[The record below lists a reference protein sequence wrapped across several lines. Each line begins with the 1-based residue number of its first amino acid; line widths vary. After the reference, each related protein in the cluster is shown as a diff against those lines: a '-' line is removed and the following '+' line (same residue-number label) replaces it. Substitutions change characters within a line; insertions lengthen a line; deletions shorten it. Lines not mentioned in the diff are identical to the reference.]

1 MIQDYIDAD
10 IKPADVWP
18 QSFLLDD
25 VVLWAKEFP
34 AYGQQAVF
42 LDERDNTADVTSLA
56 AMQSLYSKGVRVI
69 GPAAWKMLTLDA
81 QKKIVPSDYAKN
93 AKAAGL
99 KMIAWSLER
108 SGPLNT
114 GGGWYYQSISLAIN
128 NDGDMYTVID
138 VLAKDV
144 GVIGIFTDWPATVT
158 YYDNCMKQ

>member
-1 MIQDYIDAD
+1 
-10 IKPADVWP
+10 
-18 QSFLLDD
+18 
-25 VVLWAKEFP
+25 
-34 AYGQQAVF
+34 
-42 LDERDNTADVTSLA
+42 
-56 AMQSLYSKGVRVI
+56 
-69 GPAAWKMLTLDA
+69 MLTLDA
-81 QKKIVPSDYAKN
+81 QQKIVPSDYAKN

-114 GGGWYYQSISLAIN
+114 GGGWYYQSISPAIN